1 MNLTKQNDILIDCLN
16 IPDDTKYWFVRASQ
30 RAEFFNDFKIN
41 NFIAIGDNEISLETL
56 KKIENKYR
64 VDSDILKERYKHLFN
79 SFYLNL
85 IKSNKDFD
93 KLTKSEQSDKL
104 ENVKRS
110 STISSYKAFS
120 FIEEMKIGDY
130 VFVPHRSSGAFLIG
144 IIISDVFDTK
154 IDHEY
159 LGEDQE
165 YSISTYDKK
174 RRIAWIKEISLY
186 DLPSKLMWIQ
196 NGHKA
201 IFDITQFAEEIN
213 PILASTYIYKNKI
226 HLKINV
232 TSQKN
237 ITSTEWLN
245 YQVLVHKNAKENADY
260 LFQKTDVQSPG
271 KIILETALNNW
282 ETIAI
287 IFGALFSEPDIDI
300 KGVKFKWHGPLSF
313 LIPGSKKRRENQ
325 ERKEAA
331 ELRIIESEAELKE
344 IEVEKAKRELIQN
357 KYFNGNID
365 DKLIDRKDIGN
376 ITYDTSPIE
385 KANEEQSQTIK
396 EMGIKYQSTGIDIS
410 SETQRKISNQENNL
424 F

>member
-1 MNLTKQNDILIDCLN
+1 MEINLTNQNNILIDCLN
-16 IPDDTKYWFVRASQ
+16 IPDDTKYWFVRAGQ

-41 NFIAIGDNEISLETL
+41 NFIAIGDNEISLEKL
-56 KKIENKYR
+56 KQIETKYR

-79 SFYLNL
+79 SFYIDL
-85 IKSNKDFD
+85 IKSNEEFN
-93 KLTKSEQSDKL
+93 KLTKSNQSDKL

-154 IDHEY
+154 IDHQY

-165 YSISTYDKK
+165 YSISNYDKK
-174 RRIAWIKEISLY
+174 RRIAWIKEIDLC

-213 PILASTYIYKNKI
+213 PILASTYIYKNNI

-232 TSQKN
+232 TSTKN

-245 YQVLVHKNAKENADY
+245 YQVLVHKNAKEHADN

-271 KIILETALNNW
+271 KIILETTINHW

-287 IFGALFSEPDIDI
+287 VFAALFTEPDIDI

-313 LIPGSKKRRENQ
+313 LIPGSKQRRERQ
-325 ERKEAA
+325 ERQELAK
-331 ELRIIESEAELKE
+331 LRIIESEADLKE
-344 IEVEKAKRELIQN
+344 LEVEKAKRELKQN
-357 KYFNGNID
+357 EYFNTDID
-365 DKLIDRKDIGN
+365 DKLIDRKNVDN
-376 ITYDTSPIE
+376 IVYETSPIE
-385 KANEEQSQTIK
+385 KANKEQYQTIK

-410 SETQRKISNQENNL
+410 NETQRKISNQ
-424 F
+424 